1 MIPVWNN
8 NYSRT
13 DRRPPALM
21 HTRRA
26 PARSGAHSQHISA
39 DTSDEIKNPRSG
51 YQNGRPRQ
59 TRAATCAADIIV
71 NFRDI
76 SRFAFICKSFAL
88 CRDNFIFFNLRKW
101 PHWACVGLG
110 LKKNHGSVPDAPHFI
125 ISLATPHKYF
135 NSGTVKFDTVLFLDY
150 TCYFQ
155 LCSIPFA
162 KFWK

>member
-39 DTSDEIKNPRSG
+39 DTSDEMKNPRSG

-59 TRAATCAADIIV
+59 TRAAACAADIIV

-76 SRFAFICKSFAL
+76 SHFAFICKSFAL

-101 PHWACVGLG
+101 PHWACVGLC
-110 LKKNHGSVPDAPHFI
+110 LKKKIMDLCLTHLILSFLLQHRINILIPELLNSIRF
-125 ISLATPHKYF
+125 YF
-135 NSGTVKFDTVLFLDY
+135 
-150 TCYFQ
+150 
-155 LCSIPFA
+155 
-162 KFWK
+162 